1 MKKTLAILFTILIMA
16 SLFAAQDV
24 TVRLG
29 GAYGLSVGKTARD
42 AVDTELDRAAFSLS
56 GLGFDAG
63 IEFDLGSNLILYSDF
78 SMTFP
83 SEVTLKDTYSR
94 DYFKGQF
101 ETTKEYWEKGAG
113 EDFYAAEGS
122 SFLSTIDIHMGLSK
136 CIFSN
141 DDLALYLGAGFGL
154 YRSKLGYRMT
164 MLKDGYTD
172 IYYLDDFK
180 IVATV
185 SADVYARFAYCFSER
200 FSLSVIA
207 MPGLS
212 FFSVTREHQTAKG
225 ILPSSIVGPI
235 PLEGRFYFN
244 PDSYSD
250 PGSPETKVFGI
261 NPISEN
267 SGFSLGFNLGVKLG
281 LTYTF

>member
-29 GAYGLSVGKTARD
+29 GAYGLSVGKTARNAITTD
-42 AVDTELDRAAFSLS
+42 LDRADFLIN

-83 SEVTLKDTYSR
+83 SEVTLNGTYGRDNFKEKNEEEKD
-94 DYFKGQF
+94 FWEQEGKGYYG
-101 ETTKEYWEKGAG
+101 T
-113 EDFYAAEGS
+113 EGG
-122 SFLSTIDIHMGLSK
+122 SFLSTIDIHLGLSK

-141 DDLALYLGAGFGL
+141 DSLALYLGAGFGL
-154 YRSKLGYRMT
+154 NRSKFGYKMT
-164 MLKDGYTD
+164 LRKAGETD
-172 IYYLDDFK
+172 IYYLDNFK

-185 SADVYARFAYCFSER
+185 SADVYARFAYCFNDR

-212 FFSVTREHQTAKG
+212 FFSVTRDHMTQYNDGTTWQA
-225 ILPSSIVGPI
+225 PYPIVGKD
-235 PLEGRFYFN
+235 YFN
-244 PDSYSD
+244 TELD
-250 PGSPETKVFGI
+250 PEKYVGI
-261 NPISEN
+261 NPRNEN